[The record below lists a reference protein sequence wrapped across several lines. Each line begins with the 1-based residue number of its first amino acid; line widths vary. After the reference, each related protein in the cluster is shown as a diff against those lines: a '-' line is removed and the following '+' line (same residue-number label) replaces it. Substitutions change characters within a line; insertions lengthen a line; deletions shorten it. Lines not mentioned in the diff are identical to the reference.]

1 MEPKSLPLPL
11 EEELFLEQSTQLEKI
26 LYILWKNGI
35 TRQDKLTQINANL
48 PGIIRKSSRTFYKI
62 YNNLIKDGKIKKVK
76 ELENERRYFAY
87 KITNEG
93 EIWLLGELKR
103 LKDKIE
109 SDQQKA
115 TLQLPQGERIHPLN
129 DPDKQI
135 NSIKTVKTR
144 NTQQISLEA
153 TLQKKDP
160 RHNKK
165 KLPHPYLETI
175 TAQQRPISE
184 EIHVFKRLTNVLE
197 KIEQKLD
204 KPISSPTQSP
214 KDDTNNLIDYELEH
228 YSQPIEEED
237 FTSDSD
243 DNYPDEENTTAKSL
257 HEDESKEEIIENP
270 EEIQAKI
277 YLSLQTKSNL
287 ELLKMLEADID
298 NDELQETI
306 LNQIIFTR
314 NHPIEEK
321 IKLFIHLSKLYGK
334 SEDLREALFNNLKLG
349 EEDLQKFVSILS
361 LNPSEEEEDAIW
373 EIISPKTLQNETKI
387 SIFIHLMSTSRNLN
401 YNRIQRLIRMLQL
414 KGENLVNLIENP
426 KEYSLSHPI
435 VLILLDIMTNQLI
448 VQRSIGWDSQLE
460 FSFRGEKITKKQ
472 FVVYYIEQSFLS
484 GVYNRTLAIIE
495 LLKQQNEFTLAEAQI
510 ELLILLN
517 LRNYDQLEH
526 RIQEYEILTNKSKL
540 FEFQEELG
548 YIAFRTYYEQPN
560 KLTEIAL
567 NPDFEKKWKLIAKLE
582 KDLSQEN
589 IMWIDE
595 SDIKSI
601 LARLSPLYNEQ
612 YRLFPTR
619 PLTVFYHEHLIE
631 ENVLLYFTPHF
642 TRWLHTQGPQGE
654 KDSILILRL
663 WWENRFR
670 VIQFLNLQEEI
681 LQLLVKW
688 DREFSS
694 SWAEEIK
701 HIKQEREQI
710 ENQF

>member
-1 MEPKSLPLPL
+1 MEPKTLPLPL
-11 EEELFLEQSTQLEKI
+11 EEELYLKQSTRLEKI
-26 LYILWKNGI
+26 LFVLWKYGI
-35 TRQDKLTQINANL
+35 TRQDKLTQINASL
-48 PGIIRKSSRTFYKI
+48 PGIVRKSSRTLYKI
-62 YNNLIKDGKIKKVK
+62 YNLLIKDGKIIKVK

-87 KITNEG
+87 KITSGG
-93 EIWLLGELKR
+93 ETWLEGELKK
-103 LKDKIE
+103 LKDKVTF
-109 SDQQKA
+109 DQQQKKTLPDQSKILTPEIIPEKA
-115 TLQLPQGERIHPLN
+115 KNLIEIS
-129 DPDKQI
+129 KKK
-135 NSIKTVKTR
+135 S
-144 NTQQISLEA
+144 TQQISLETA
-153 TLQKKDP
+153 LQVSDVKQ
-160 RHNKK
+160 NS
-165 KLPHPYLETI
+165 KLNPQSDLKLSSIQPT
-175 TAQQRPISE
+175 PDSE
-184 EIHVFKRLTNVLE
+184 NIHVFKRLTQVLE

-204 KPISSPTQSP
+204 SSIPTHTSISDNEQDIAT
-214 KDDTNNLIDYELEH
+214 DYETEDILGLIEDEEFKND
-228 YSQPIEEED
+228 STDSSDNEEEETLD
-237 FTSDSD
+237 
-243 DNYPDEENTTAKSL
+243 PLIEVKQ
-257 HEDESKEEIIENP
+257 EEILGEIP
-270 EEIQAKI
+270 EDIQAKVF
-277 YLSLQTKSNL
+277 LNLQTKSNL
-287 ELLKMLEADID
+287 ELLKIMGNDMD
-298 NDELQETI
+298 NEELHETI
-306 LNQIIFTR
+306 LNQILFTR

-321 IKLFIHLSKLYGK
+321 IKLFIHLSKIFGK
-334 SEDLREALFNNLKLG
+334 SEDLREALLHNLKLG

-361 LNPSEEEEDAIW
+361 LNPSEEEEEAIW
-373 EIISPKTLQNETKI
+373 EIISPTTLQNDTKI

-401 YNRIQRLIRMLQL
+401 YNRIQRLIRLLQL

-426 KEYSLSHPI
+426 KVYSLSHPI
-435 VLILLDIMTNQLI
+435 VLILLDIMANQLI
-448 VQRSIGWDSQLE
+448 VQRSIEWESQLE
-460 FSFRGEKITKKQ
+460 FTFRAEKITKKN

-495 LLKQQNEFTLAEAQI
+495 LLKQQNQFTLAEAQI

-517 LRNYDQLEH
+517 LKNYPQLER

-540 FEFQEELG
+540 FDYQEELG

-567 NPDFEKKWKLIAKLE
+567 NPDFDKKWKLIAKLE

-654 KDSILILRL
+654 KDAIMILRL
-663 WWENRFR
+663 WWENRSR

-681 LQLLVKW
+681 LHLLGKW
-688 DREFSS
+688 DREFNSN
-694 SWAEEIK
+694 WTKEIRR
-701 HIKQEREQI
+701 IKEDREQM